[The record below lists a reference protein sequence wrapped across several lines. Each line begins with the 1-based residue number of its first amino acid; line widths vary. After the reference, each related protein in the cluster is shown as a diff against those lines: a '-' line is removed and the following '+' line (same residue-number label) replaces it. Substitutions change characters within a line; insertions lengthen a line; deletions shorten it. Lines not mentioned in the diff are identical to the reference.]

1 MREERKG
8 VVGEEIRE
16 GREREGRKKKGR
28 EGRRREGRREGK
40 RGKGKEWGREK
51 RCVVLG

>member
-8 VVGEEIRE
+8 GIGEERME
-16 GREREGRKKKGR
+16 GREGRKWGR
-28 EGRRREGRREGK
+28 EGRRREGK

-51 RCVVLG
+51 RCVILG